1 MMGERKMKVIEVA
14 QHVGV
19 HRNAITLLYKD
30 EAQQIDIETLQKL
43 CELFNCSVGEL
54 LEFDPRVKQHLI

>member
-1 MMGERKMKVIEVA
+1 MMGERKMKIVDVA
-14 QHVGV
+14 QQTGV

-30 EAQQIDIETLQKL
+30 EAQLIDIEILQKL

-54 LEFDPRVKQHLI
+54 LEFDPKIK